1 MRDKFSR
8 LQMNLSEIKKTYFL
22 GIGGIGMS
30 AIARYFL
37 SRGIEVHGYDKTET
51 SLTKKLVEEGMTI
64 RYEEDPSDLPGG
76 IDLVVWTPAVPKSN
90 RELIYFLENKIP
102 VKKRAEVLGI
112 ISRNSFTVAIA
123 GTHGKTTTST
133 LVTHLLRTGGVDCT
147 AFLGG
152 IAQAYQSN
160 YVEGKTDVVV
170 VEADEYDRSFLWL
183 SPNIAALLS
192 MDPDHLDIY
201 GDEAQMQESGF
212 KEFLKK
218 VDIKGSIYL
227 KNTLAQF
234 FENQKDTLQ
243 SQQLT
248 FGINAGR
255 FRAENIRVENGWF
268 VFDFVAPVFGES
280 WEAFPMLRQRD
291 VRDRSH
297 EAQTIRNI
305 RTAMPG
311 RHNIENATVATAIAL
326 QLGVSKNDIRKGLE
340 SFQGIKR
347 RFEFI
352 FRGGDRV
359 FIDDYA
365 HHPTELRAAISAA
378 RELYP
383 NKKLTGIFQPHL
395 FSRTRDFVDGFAA
408 ELDRLDE
415 VLLMDIYPARELP
428 IPGVTSDIVFNKM
441 KNPNKKRVNFGT
453 YMEAL
458 KNTDIEV
465 LMTLGAGDIDTIVL
479 PIKNMLCNADGIRN
493 SDGKSE

>member
-1 MRDKFSR
+1 
-8 LQMNLSEIKKTYFL
+8 MNISEIKKTYFL

-64 RYEEDPSDLPGG
+64 RYEEDPSNLPEG
-76 IDLVVWTPAVPKSN
+76 IDLVVWTPAVPKSHT
-90 RELIYFLENKIP
+90 ELIYFLENKIP

-112 ISRNSFTVAIA
+112 ISQDTFTVAIA
-123 GTHGKTTTST
+123 GTHGKTTTSS

-152 IAQAYQSN
+152 IAQNYQSN
-160 YVEGKTDVVV
+160 YVEGQSDVVV

-201 GDEAQMQESGF
+201 GDETQMHESGF

-227 KNTLAQF
+227 KNILAQF
-234 FENQKDTLQ
+234 FENQKDRLK

-248 FGINAGR
+248 FGIENGQY
-255 FRAENIRVENGWF
+255 RAHHIRVEDGWF
-268 VFDFVAPVFGES
+268 VFDLEAPVFGES
-280 WEAFPMLRQRD
+280 WEAFPISNRD
-291 VRDRSH
+291 VIGRSP
-297 EAQTIRNI
+297 EARIIKNI

-311 RHNIENATVATAIAL
+311 RHNVENATVAAAIAL
-326 QLGVSKNDIRKGLE
+326 QLGVSETDLRKGLE
-340 SFQGIKR
+340 TFKGIKR

-352 FRGGDRV
+352 HRSDDRV

-365 HHPTELRAAISAA
+365 HHPTELNAAIGAA
-378 RELYP
+378 KELYP
-383 NKKLTGIFQPHL
+383 GKKVTGIFQPHL
-395 FSRTRDFVDGFAA
+395 FSRTRDFVDGFAEA
-408 ELDRLDE
+408 LDQLDE

-428 IPGVTSDIVFNKM
+428 IPGVTSDIVFEKM
-441 KNPNKKRVNFGT
+441 KNPNKKRVNFSN

-458 KNTDIEV
+458 EKLNIEV
-465 LMTLGAGDIDTIVL
+465 LMTLGAGDIDTIIL
-479 PIKNMLCNADGIRN
+479 PIKGYLE
-493 SDGKSE
+493 K